1 MKSIS
6 LIATLLLAFVTNTAS
21 AELVTCSSDHGTQ
34 WGDKLP
40 ALALVTFEFEKKGNQ
55 SSMKNVNGFV
65 FVKNQWED
73 ADDTSFNEENSYRG
87 YFEFDEVKANPNY
100 RPLKYK
106 GHAQFK
112 NFDARYTDGQESG
125 MWGSFVVELKDAK
138 EFKAHY
144 IFQAGDH
151 IGGTI
156 KFTCTQE

>member
-6 LIATLLLAFVTNTAS
+6 LLLALLLSFSANAS
-21 AELVTCSSDHGTQ
+21 LVTCTSDHGVQ

-40 ALALVTFEFEKKGNQ
+40 TLGLVTFEFERHGNE
-55 SSMKNVNGFV
+55 STMKNVNGFI

-73 ADDTSFNEENSYRG
+73 ANDTTFTEENSYRG

-112 NFDARYTDGQESG
+112 DFDARFTDGLEGG
-125 MWGSFVVELKDAK
+125 MWGSFVIELKEEK

-156 KFTCTQE
+156 KFTCTEEK

>member
-6 LIATLLLAFVTNTAS
+6 LIVTLFLAIVTNTAS

-40 ALALVTFEFEKKGNQ
+40 ALALVTFEFEKNGAQ
-55 SSMKNVNGFV
+55 SLMKNINGFV

-87 YFEFDEVKANPNY
+87 YFEFD
-100 RPLKYK
+100 
-106 GHAQFK
+106 
-112 NFDARYTDGQESG
+112 ARFTDGQESG
-125 MWGSFVVELKDAK
+125 MWGSFVIELKDAK

-156 KFTCTQE
+156 KFTCTEE